1 MADLSKLPSVD
12 NLLSDEQIDRLIS
25 LYGRP
30 LTLQV
35 VRNTLQT
42 IRQSASEL
50 PTLPTRSEIIQTIQS
65 NLEAILAPT
74 LQPVINASGVILH
87 TNLGRAPLGVKALQ
101 AVVDVANGYSTLE
114 FDLEQGKR
122 GTRSIHAEK
131 LLQTLLNVEA
141 ALVVNNNAGAVL
153 LSLAALANRKKV
165 IVSRSQLVEIGGGF
179 RIPDV
184 MKQSGAKLVEIG
196 TTNRVHLADY
206 ESVLQEGVSLV
217 LIAHHSNFKLVGFST
232 EPTVKEITDLAHR
245 YHVPVL
251 HDLGSGALLDTAKFG
266 IAHEPTIQES
276 LAAGVDLVCFS
287 GDKLLGGPQA
297 GVIVGHKEIIKKIS
311 RHPLARALRADKLCL
326 AALSATLTHYLKD
339 EAETCIP
346 VWQMLSLTSEQI
358 KLRADTWSTHLGTG
372 SVIPGKS
379 TIGGGSLPEEE
390 MDTYLLALDVKS
402 AEKTLAALRTQSPP
416 IIARIINNK
425 VVLDP
430 RTIFPFQEPALLQ
443 GLENALNLK
452 KAS

>member
-251 HDLGSGALLDTAKFG
+251 HDLGSGALLDTAKYG
-266 IAHEPTIQES
+266 IAHEPTVQES
-276 LAAGVDLVCFS
+276 LTAGVDLVCFS

-297 GVIVGHKEIIKKIS
+297 GIIVGNKELLKKIS
-311 RHPLARALRADKLCL
+311 KHPLARALRADKLCL